1 MPWNPEKY
9 HQFQAERTA
18 PFEDLLSLVRVQP
31 GLRAVDLGCGTGEL
45 TRRLADALPE
55 SDLLGLDSSPQM
67 LERAQAWSGRGLRF
81 ESGDQSK
88 LTGSYDLIFSN
99 AALQWSEDHAALI
112 PSLFECLNSGG
123 QIAVQVPSNHG
134 HISHRVYREIAAR
147 EPFTRLLHGFNRRSP
162 VLPIEAYASLLF
174 EAGGMDIL
182 VFEKVYP
189 HVLDDADAV
198 VDWISGTALVPYFER
213 LSAEGRADFESAI
226 RRRMAEELPGSPV
239 FYPFKRILF
248 TAFRP
253 NQDE

>member
-1 MPWNPEKY
+1 
-9 HQFQAERTA
+9 
-18 PFEDLLSLVRVQP
+18 
-31 GLRAVDLGCGTGEL
+31 
-45 TRRLADALPE
+45 
-55 SDLLGLDSSPQM
+55 
-67 LERAQAWSGRGLRF
+67 
-81 ESGDQSK
+81 
-88 LTGSYDLIFSN
+88 
-99 AALQWSEDHAALI
+99 
-112 PSLFECLNSGG
+112 
-123 QIAVQVPSNHG
+123 
-134 HISHRVYREIAAR
+134 
-147 EPFTRLLHGFNRRSP
+147 
-162 VLPIEAYASLLF
+162 
-174 EAGGMDIL
+174 MDIL